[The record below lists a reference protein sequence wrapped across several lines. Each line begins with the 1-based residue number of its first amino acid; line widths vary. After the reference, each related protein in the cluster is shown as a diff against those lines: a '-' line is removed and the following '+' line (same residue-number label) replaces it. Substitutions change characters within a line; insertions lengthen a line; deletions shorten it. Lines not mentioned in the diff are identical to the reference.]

1 MNFFTFYF
9 IGVGVIFLTK
19 LIFNLISFKNLKRY
33 MNENKKRIDFLLREE
48 QIDYT
53 DLIIYHFATNVYDY
67 TKYKNELEHCI
78 EKEGGLSLVITF
90 FVCVFW
96 LINLKRRPL
105 PASGKSLSAGHTL
118 HHVAIRGRVFRGS
131 FRR

>member
-53 DLIIYHFATNVYDY
+53 DLIIYHFGTNTYDY
-67 TKYKNELEHCI
+67 TKYKNELENCI

-90 FVCVFW
+90 FICVFW
-96 LINLKRRPL
+96 PL
-105 PASGKSLSAGHTL
+105 ALPTIWGCWIFNKLSILFERFSKYILTKK
-118 HHVAIRGRVFRGS
+118 
-131 FRR
+131 

>member
-19 LIFNLISFKNLKRY
+19 LIFNLISFKNLKKY

-53 DLIIYHFATNVYDY
+53 DLIIYHFSTNVYDY
-67 TKYKNELEHCI
+67 TKYKNDI
-78 EKEGGLSLVITF
+78 ENNINKEGSLSLVITF

-96 LINLKRRPL
+96 PL
-105 PASGKSLSAGHTL
+105 ALPTIWVCWLYNKVLMLFERFSKYILTKK
-118 HHVAIRGRVFRGS
+118 
-131 FRR
+131 

>member
-1 MNFFTFYF
+1 MNFLTFYF

-48 QIDYT
+48 AIDYT

-67 TKYKNELEHCI
+67 TKYKYELENYI
-78 EKEGGLSLVITF
+78 NKEGALSLVITF

-96 LINLKRRPL
+96 PL
-105 PASGKSLSAGHTL
+105 ALPTIWVCWLYNKVLMLFERFSKYILTKK
-118 HHVAIRGRVFRGS
+118 
-131 FRR
+131 

>member
-48 QIDYT
+48 AIDYT

-67 TKYKNELEHCI
+67 TKYKYELENYI
-78 EKEGGLSLVITF
+78 NKEGALSLVITF

-96 LINLKRRPL
+96 PL
-105 PASGKSLSAGHTL
+105 ALPTIWVCWLYNKVSMLFERFSKYILTKK
-118 HHVAIRGRVFRGS
+118 
-131 FRR
+131 

>member
-33 MNENKKRIDFLLREE
+33 INENNNWIELILREE
-48 QIDYT
+48 HIDYT
-53 DLIIYHFATNVYDY
+53 DLIIYHFGTNTYDY
-67 TKYKNELEHCI
+67 TKYKDEIRNNI
-78 EKEGGLSLVITF
+78 DKEGGLSLVITF

-96 LINLKRRPL
+96 PLALPTIWICWIYNKVLILFERFSKYIL
-105 PASGKSLSAGHTL
+105 TKK
-118 HHVAIRGRVFRGS
+118 
-131 FRR
+131 

>member
-33 MNENKKRIDFLLREE
+33 MNENKKRIDFLLGEE
-48 QIDYT
+48 LIDYT
-53 DLIIYHFATNVYDY
+53 DLIIYHFGTNTYDY
-67 TKYKNELEHCI
+67 AKYKDEIRNI
-78 EKEGGLSLVITF
+78 IDKEGRLSLVITF

-96 LINLKRRPL
+96 PIAL
-105 PASGKSLSAGHTL
+105 PTIWICWLYNKLSILFERFSKYILTKK
-118 HHVAIRGRVFRGS
+118 
-131 FRR
+131 

>member
-53 DLIIYHFATNVYDY
+53 DLIIYHFATNVYEY
-67 TKYKNELEHCI
+67 TKYKNELENNI
-78 EKEGGLSLVITF
+78 NKEGTLSLVITF

-96 LINLKRRPL
+96 PL
-105 PASGKSLSAGHTL
+105 ALPTIWVCWLYNKVLMLFERFSKYILTKK
-118 HHVAIRGRVFRGS
+118 
-131 FRR
+131 

>member
-9 IGVGVIFLTK
+9 IGVGVIFLAK

-53 DLIIYHFATNVYDY
+53 DLIICHFATNVYDY
-67 TKYKNELEHCI
+67 TKYKNELENCI
-78 EKEGGLSLVITF
+78 EKERGLSLVITF
-90 FVCVFW
+90 FVGVFW
-96 LINLKRRPL
+96 PL
-105 PASGKSLSAGHTL
+105 ALPTIWVCWLYNKLLMLFEKFSKYILTKK
-118 HHVAIRGRVFRGS
+118 
-131 FRR
+131 

>member
-1 MNFFTFYF
+1 MNFLTFYF
-9 IGVGVIFLTK
+9 IGVGIIFLTK

-48 QIDYT
+48 AIDYT

-67 TKYKNELEHCI
+67 TKYKYELENYI
-78 EKEGGLSLVITF
+78 NKEGALSLVITF

-96 LINLKRRPL
+96 PL
-105 PASGKSLSAGHTL
+105 ALPTIWVCWLYNKVLMLFERFSKYILTKK
-118 HHVAIRGRVFRGS
+118 
-131 FRR
+131 

>member
-1 MNFFTFYF
+1 MIFFTFYF
-9 IGVGVIFLTK
+9 IGVGIIFLTK

-48 QIDYT
+48 AIDYT

-67 TKYKNELEHCI
+67 TKYKYELENYI
-78 EKEGGLSLVITF
+78 NKEGALSLVITF

-96 LINLKRRPL
+96 PL
-105 PASGKSLSAGHTL
+105 ALPTIWVCWLYNKVLMLFERFSKYILTKK
-118 HHVAIRGRVFRGS
+118 
-131 FRR
+131 

>member
-9 IGVGVIFLTK
+9 IGICVIFLTK

-53 DLIIYHFATNVYDY
+53 DLIIYHFGTNTYDY
-67 TKYKNELEHCI
+67 TKYKNELENCI

-90 FVCVFW
+90 FICVFW
-96 LINLKRRPL
+96 PL
-105 PASGKSLSAGHTL
+105 ALPTIWGCWIFNKLSILFERFSKYILTKK
-118 HHVAIRGRVFRGS
+118 
-131 FRR
+131 

>member
-33 MNENKKRIDFLLREE
+33 INENKKRIDFLLREE

-53 DLIIYHFATNVYDY
+53 DLIIYHFGTNVYDY
-67 TKYKNELEHCI
+67 TKYKNELENNI
-78 EKEGGLSLVITF
+78 DKEGVLSFAINFV
-90 FVCVFW
+90 VCVFW
-96 LINLKRRPL
+96 PL
-105 PASGKSLSAGHTL
+105 ALPTIWCCWLYNKLSILFEKFSKYILTKK
-118 HHVAIRGRVFRGS
+118 
-131 FRR
+131 

>member
-1 MNFFTFYF
+1 MNFYTFYF

-48 QIDYT
+48 AIDYT

-67 TKYKNELEHCI
+67 TKYKYELENYI
-78 EKEGGLSLVITF
+78 NKEGALSLVITF
-90 FVCVFW
+90 LSVFFWPLALPTIWVCW
-96 LINLKRRPL
+96 LYNKVLMLFERFSKYILTK
-105 PASGKSLSAGHTL
+105 K
-118 HHVAIRGRVFRGS
+118 
-131 FRR
+131 